1 MAEQPREPP
10 EDRSELADLAAGL
23 GAHLRRR
30 KAAGKRRISDSKAAE
45 PTPESVQGGLQI
57 PPGGVQSGPD
67 EGSSRKDAAASKEW
81 LIPQPPP
88 LSSPRS
94 TLPNSARSAAES
106 MARGVRDQAKACAD
120 LAQLQ
125 LGVAACT
132 ACGLCS
138 TRTQTVFS
146 DGSGKAR
153 LMFVGEAPG
162 AEEDA
167 RGVPFVG
174 RAGALLTDILTKGM
188 GLERA
193 DVYICNVLKCRPP
206 DNRDPTEAEKL
217 TCTPWLD
224 RQIELVDPEVI
235 VPLGRH
241 AANHVLGTELPMGRL
256 RGQVFERNGRKVVPT
271 FHPAYLLR
279 SPSMK
284 KECWKDIQLAMG
296 LLGLEPPGKPMR

>member
-1 MAEQPREPP
+1 MAERPADDPDAAR
-10 EDRSELADLAAGL
+10 ELADLAAGL
-23 GAHLRRR
+23 EAHLRRR
-30 KAAGKRRISDSKAAE
+30 KAAGVRRARVPREQAVSPAVPQAKQPIALQVPASVAA
-45 PTPESVQGGLQI
+45 P
-57 PPGGVQSGPD
+57 
-67 EGSSRKDAAASKEW
+67 RKQADKEW
-81 LIPQPPP
+81 VI
-88 LSSPRS
+88 PRS
-94 TLPNSARSAAES
+94 PEALARAAVPSAARSAAE
-106 MARGVRDQAKACAD
+106 ALAKGVREQARACVD
-120 LAQLQ
+120 LEALRR
-125 LGVAACT
+125 GVAACT
-132 ACGLCS
+132 ACGLCR

-146 DGSGKAR
+146 DGTGKAR

-188 GLERA
+188 GLARE

-206 DNRDPTEAEKL
+206 ENRDPSETEKL

-224 RQIELVDPEVI
+224 RQIELAAPQVI
-235 VPLGRH
+235 VALGRH
-241 AANHVLGTELPMGRL
+241 AANHLLGTDLPMGKL

-296 LLGLEPPGKPMR
+296 LLGLKPPGKQQH

>member
-1 MAEQPREPP
+1 VPEQPREPP
-10 EDRSELADLAAGL
+10 DERSELADLAAGL
-23 GAHLRRR
+23 GAHLKRN
-30 KAAGKRRISDSKAAE
+30 KAAGKRRVRAPKASEAAA
-45 PTPESVQGGLQI
+45 PAPRGGLQV
-57 PPGGVQSGPD
+57 PPRSQPAPERVRPD
-67 EGSSRKDAAASKEW
+67 KGL
-81 LIPQPPP
+81 LIPVPPP

-94 TLPNSARSAAES
+94 TLPNPARSAAEA
-106 MARGVRDQAKACAD
+106 MARGVRDQAKACKD
-120 LAQLQ
+120 LAELQ
-125 LGVAACT
+125 RGVAACT
-132 ACGLCS
+132 ACGLSS
-138 TRTQTVFS
+138 TRTQTVFA

-174 RAGALLTDILTKGM
+174 RAGQLLTDILTKGM
-188 GLERA
+188 GLARA

-206 DNRDPTEAEKL
+206 ENRDPTEAEKL

-241 AANHVLGTELPMGRL
+241 AANHVLGTELPMGKL

-296 LLGLEPPGKPMR
+296 LLGLEPPGKTER